1 MYDFIVVGAGPAGSQ
16 CAFKLGS
23 MGYRVLQLEEHR
35 SVGKPVECTGV
46 ISRRVLSMAKTDS
59 IVNRVHG
66 AHIYFPSGKSIHVSK
81 NEETIIIDRE
91 RFDQDVSAAAIEK
104 GVELKVNSLFMDA
117 QVHDDNITVRFRKD
131 GNIIEEKA
139 LALVGADGAGS
150 SVRRVLYPNQKV
162 KRMVSSYQVE
172 ATVKMKDQ
180 DSVDVYLGSAY
191 SRGFFGWAAPA
202 GDLSRIGTA
211 GFGMSRELF
220 LNIFRKFLDPSK
232 LSINGGL
239 IPIHALD
246 RTYGERS
253 VLVGDA
259 GGIVKP
265 LTGGGIYTGMLSGE
279 IAAEALHMAYGKENF
294 SSGTMA
300 VYQRMWKK
308 AIGKELSRDLKIQKL
323 FAKITDTSLNE
334 MERTISVPTILNKI
348 NNAGDIDF
356 PSKVVLGILIKKPS
370 LIKHIL
376 FPVKEPS

>member
-1 MYDFIVVGAGPAGSQ
+1 MYDFIVVGAGPSGSQ

-23 MGYRVLQLEEHR
+23 LGYRVLQLEEHR

-46 ISRRVLSMAKTDS
+46 VSRRVTSMVKTDS

-66 AHIYFPSGKSIHVSK
+66 AHIYFPSGKSVHVSK

-91 RFDQDVSAAAIEK
+91 RFDQDVSSAAIGE
-104 GVELKVNSLFMDA
+104 GVELKMNSTFLDA
-117 QVHDDNITVRFRKD
+117 EVHEDGVTVRFRKE
-131 GNIIEEKA
+131 GNIIDEKA
-139 LALVGADGAGS
+139 MAIVGADGAGS
-150 SVRRVLYPNQKV
+150 SVRRILYPNQKV
-162 KRMVSSYQVE
+162 RRMVSAYQVE
-172 ATVKMKDQ
+172 AAVKMKDQ

-202 GDLSRIGTA
+202 GDLTRIGNA

-220 LNIFRKFLDPSK
+220 LNIFKKFLDPSK

-239 IPIHALD
+239 IPIRTLD

-279 IAAEALHMAYGKENF
+279 LAAESLNMAYEKENF
-294 SSGTMA
+294 SASSLA
-300 VYQRMWKK
+300 VYQSMWKK

-323 FAKITDTSLNE
+323 YSKITDTSLDA
-334 MERTISVPTILNKI
+334 MESMLSDPDILRKIS
-348 NNAGDIDF
+348 NAGDIDF
-356 PSKVVLGILIKKPS
+356 PSKVVIGILIKKPS
-370 LIKHIL
+370 LIKHIF
-376 FPVKEPS
+376 FPTKEPS

>member
-1 MYDFIVVGAGPAGSQ
+1 MYDFVVVGAGPAGSQ
-16 CAFKLGS
+16 CAYKLGS
-23 MGYRVLQLEEHR
+23 LGYSVLQIEEHR

-46 ISRRVLSMAKTDS
+46 VSRRVTSMVKTDS

-66 AHIYFPSGKSIHVSK
+66 AHIYFPSGKNVHVSK

-91 RFDQDVSAAAIEK
+91 RFDQDVSSAAIGE
-104 GVELKVNSLFMDA
+104 GVELRMNSVFLDA
-117 QVHDDNITVRFRKD
+117 DLHDGSITVKYRKE
-131 GNIIEEKA
+131 GNVVEENA
-139 LALVGADGAGS
+139 MALVGADGAGS
-150 SVRRVLYPNQKV
+150 SVRRNLYPNQKV
-162 KRMVSSYQVE
+162 RRMVSAYQVE
-172 ATVKMKDQ
+172 AAVKMKDQ

-202 GDLSRIGTA
+202 GDLTRIGNA

-220 LNIFRKFLDPSK
+220 LNIFKKFLDPSK

-239 IPIHALD
+239 IPIRTLD

-279 IAAEALHMAYGKENF
+279 LAAESLNMAYEKENF
-294 SSGTMA
+294 SASSLA
-300 VYQRMWKK
+300 VYQSMWKK

-323 FAKITDTSLNE
+323 YSKITDTSLDA
-334 MERTISVPTILNKI
+334 MESMLSDPDILRKIS
-348 NNAGDIDF
+348 NAGDIDF
-356 PSKVVLGILIKKPS
+356 PSKVVIGILIKKPS
-370 LIKHIL
+370 LIKHIF
-376 FPVKEPS
+376 FPTKEPS

>member
-1 MYDFIVVGAGPAGSQ
+1 MYDFVVVGAGPAGSQ
-16 CAFKLGS
+16 CAYKLGS
-23 MGYRVLQLEEHR
+23 LGYSVLQIEEHR

-46 ISRRVLSMAKTDS
+46 VSRRVISMVKTDS

-66 AHIYFPSGKSIHVSK
+66 AHIYFPSGKNVHVSK
-81 NEETIIIDRE
+81 DEETIIIDRE
-91 RFDQDVSAAAIEK
+91 RFDQDVSSAAIGE
-104 GVELKVNSLFMDA
+104 GVELRMNSVFLDA
-117 QVHDDNITVRFRKD
+117 DLHDGSITVKYRKE
-131 GNIIEEKA
+131 GNIVEEKA
-139 LALVGADGAGS
+139 MALVGADGAGS

-162 KRMVSSYQVE
+162 RRMVSAYQVE
-172 ATVKMKDQ
+172 AAVKMKDQ

-191 SRGFFGWAAPA
+191 SKGFFGWAAPA
-202 GDLSRIGTA
+202 GDLTRIGNA

-220 LNIFRKFLDPSK
+220 LNIFKKFLDPSK

-279 IAAEALHMAYGKENF
+279 LAAEALNMAYEKENF
-294 SSGTMA
+294 SSSSLA
-300 VYQRMWKK
+300 VYQAMWKK
-308 AIGKELSRDLKIQKL
+308 AIGKELSRDLKIQRL
-323 FAKITDTSLNE
+323 YSKITDTSLNA
-334 MERTISVPTILNKI
+334 MENLLSDPNILRKIS
-348 NNAGDIDF
+348 NAGDIDF
-356 PSKVVLGILIKKPS
+356 PSKVVIGILIKKPS
-370 LIKHIL
+370 LIKHIF

>member
-1 MYDFIVVGAGPAGSQ
+1 MYDFIVVGAGPSGSQ

-23 MGYRVLQLEEHR
+23 LGYRVLQLEEHR

-46 ISRRVLSMAKTDS
+46 VSRRVTSMVKTDS

-66 AHIYFPSGKSIHVSK
+66 AHIYFPSGKNVHVSK

-91 RFDQDVSAAAIEK
+91 RFDQDVSSAAIGE
-104 GVELKVNSLFMDA
+104 GVELRMNSVFLDA
-117 QVHDDNITVRFRKD
+117 DLHDGSITVKYRKE
-131 GNIIEEKA
+131 GNVVEENA
-139 LALVGADGAGS
+139 MALVGADGAGS

-162 KRMVSSYQVE
+162 RRMVSAYQVE
-172 ATVKMKDQ
+172 AAVKMKDQ

-191 SRGFFGWAAPA
+191 SKGFFGWAAPA
-202 GDLSRIGTA
+202 GDLTRIGNA

-220 LNIFRKFLDPSK
+220 LNIFKKFLDPSK

-239 IPIHALD
+239 IPIRTLD

-279 IAAEALHMAYGKENF
+279 LAAESLNMAYEKENF
-294 SSGTMA
+294 SASSLA
-300 VYQRMWKK
+300 VYQSMWKK

-323 FAKITDTSLNE
+323 YSKITDTSLDA
-334 MERTISVPTILNKI
+334 MESMLSDPDILRKIS
-348 NNAGDIDF
+348 NAGDIDF
-356 PSKVVLGILIKKPS
+356 PSKVVIGILIKKPS
-370 LIKHIL
+370 LIKHIF
-376 FPVKEPS
+376 FPTKEPS

>member
-16 CAFKLGS
+16 CAYKLGS
-23 MGYRVLQLEEHR
+23 LGYSVLQIEEHR

-46 ISRRVLSMAKTDS
+46 VSRRVTSMVKTDS

-66 AHIYFPSGKSIHVSK
+66 AHIYFPSGKSVHVSK

-91 RFDQDVSAAAIEK
+91 RFDQDVSSAAIGE
-104 GVELKVNSLFMDA
+104 GVELRMNSVFLDA
-117 QVHDDNITVRFRKD
+117 DLHDGSITVKYRKE
-131 GNIIEEKA
+131 GNVVEENA
-139 LALVGADGAGS
+139 MALVGADGAGS
-150 SVRRVLYPNQKV
+150 TVRRNLYPNQKV
-162 KRMVSSYQVE
+162 RRMVSAYQVE
-172 ATVKMKDQ
+172 AAVKMKDQ

-191 SRGFFGWAAPA
+191 SKGFFGWAAPA
-202 GDLSRIGTA
+202 GDLTRIGNA

-220 LNIFRKFLDPSK
+220 LNIFKKFLDPSK

-239 IPIHALD
+239 IPIRTLD

-279 IAAEALHMAYGKENF
+279 LAAESLNMAYEKENF
-294 SSGTMA
+294 SASSLA
-300 VYQRMWKK
+300 VYQSMWKK

-323 FAKITDTSLNE
+323 YSKITDTSLDA
-334 MERTISVPTILNKI
+334 MESMLSDPDILRKIS
-348 NNAGDIDF
+348 NAGDIDF
-356 PSKVVLGILIKKPS
+356 PSKVVIGILIKKPS
-370 LIKHIL
+370 LIKHIF
-376 FPVKEPS
+376 FPTKEPS

>member
-1 MYDFIVVGAGPAGSQ
+1 MYDFVVVGAGPAGSQ
-16 CAFKLGS
+16 CAYKLGS
-23 MGYRVLQLEEHR
+23 LGYSVLQIEEHR

-46 ISRRVLSMAKTDS
+46 VSRRVTSMVKTDS

-66 AHIYFPSGKSIHVSK
+66 AHIYFPSGKNVHVSK

-91 RFDQDVSAAAIEK
+91 RFDQDVSSAAIGE
-104 GVELKVNSLFMDA
+104 GVELRMNSVFLDA
-117 QVHDDNITVRFRKD
+117 DLHDGSITVKYRKE
-131 GNIIEEKA
+131 GNVVEENA
-139 LALVGADGAGS
+139 MALVGADGAGS
-150 SVRRVLYPNQKV
+150 TVRRNLYPNQKV
-162 KRMVSSYQVE
+162 RRMVSAYQVE
-172 ATVKMKDQ
+172 AAVKMKDQ

-202 GDLSRIGTA
+202 GDLTRIGNA

-220 LNIFRKFLDPSK
+220 LNIFKKFLDPSK

-239 IPIHALD
+239 IPIRTLD

-279 IAAEALHMAYGKENF
+279 LAAESLNMAYEKENF
-294 SSGTMA
+294 SASSLA
-300 VYQRMWKK
+300 VYQSMWKK

-323 FAKITDTSLNE
+323 YSKITDTSLDA
-334 MERTISVPTILNKI
+334 MESMLSDPDILRKIS
-348 NNAGDIDF
+348 NAGDIDF
-356 PSKVVLGILIKKPS
+356 PSKVVIGILIKKPS
-370 LIKHIL
+370 LIKHIF
-376 FPVKEPS
+376 FPTKEPS